1 MTTEAHEVQLRKQA
15 EAYNNML
22 AQFEA
27 FNIVDIET
35 YQFACDQLK
44 AVKGQYKVWDEQ
56 EHTITKPI
64 NDGLKKARDL
74 FRPVK
79 SALESLER
87 VLKGKI
93 GAFDLAQQQEKQLA
107 LNEAAKAL
115 QAPQTQAQGLAL
127 LQQASAEAPKV
138 QGVSTRRQVSFQIL
152 NPNLVPREYCSVDE
166 SKIRAVV
173 KLGGAGTRIPGV
185 RVYEETVTYA
195 RV

>member
-138 QGVSTRRQVSFQIL
+138 QGVSTRRQVSFQVL
-152 NPNLVPREYCSVDE
+152 DPNLVPREYCSVDE
-166 SKIRAVV
+166 SKIRAAV
-173 KLGGAGTRIPGV
+173 KLGGAGTQIPGV